1 MTKTAKIL
9 WSALFF
15 VVFVTVVPLG
25 AQRGGRAPMPG
36 SNGPW
41 GGRNDNPPDVDRQ
54 QSRRDRQKADAT
66 FTARSELVL
75 VPVLVTDSGGKHVSH
90 LKKEDFVI
98 KQDGNAQTI
107 AAFEEFEASPVPSV
121 HRATAPDR
129 TTFTNTFREQA
140 PKQLV
145 IIAID
150 SINTPVTDQSYARQ
164 QLIKFLTESLEPG
177 ALVSLVSVERGRIRV
192 LHDFTED
199 SKLLIA
205 ALKKV
210 RGQPDALQGIELD
223 ENEAVALQAEV
234 ENLSMWDAI
243 RADSMMRVASE
254 QRRLAVLDTLSAIQ
268 QLARAFGGVPGRKAL
283 VWATASFP
291 FSINDGNLDSRI
303 NAGNLD
309 LPAAEGQAGLSDVL
323 PAYEKTWQVLNDAN
337 MAVYPVDVRGLVNT
351 SMISASTRIPTGTGS
366 ANPTRR
372 MNAMMRRQQAQQMDT
387 IATMQSFAEMTGGK
401 AYYNTND
408 LARSFRNAADD
419 SAAYYILG
427 FYLNKESKP
436 GWHKLHV
443 EVTRPGT
450 HVRARTGF
458 FVTRA
463 TQDPAVTRKL
473 DIDLALSSPLEFTG
487 LPLTL
492 RWTGVQGDPN
502 AAKRKMGM
510 TVAVG
515 EKMVGIDEG
524 DDNHALVEFV
534 VSVRRPE
541 GATVNNFEDRIEGHL
556 KPESVRKIRDS
567 GLVHQHPLELE
578 PGDYRVVVVVRDGIT
593 GRVGS
598 VIAPLSVK

>member
-9 WSALFF
+9 WSALVF
-15 VVFVTVVPLG
+15 VVFFTVVPLG
-25 AQRGGRAPMPG
+25 AQRGGRGPMPG
-36 SNGPW
+36 SGGPW
-41 GGRNDNPPDVDRQ
+41 GGRNNNPPDVDSQ

-98 KQDGNAQTI
+98 KQDGKPQTV

-129 TTFTNTFREQA
+129 TIFTNTFREQA

-177 ALVSLVSVERGRIRV
+177 ALVSLVSIERGRVRV
-192 LHDFTED
+192 LHDFTEN

-210 RGQPDALQGIELD
+210 RGQPDALQGIDLD
-223 ENEAVALQAEV
+223 ENEAIALQAEA
-234 ENLSMWDAI
+234 ESLTQWQAAQADA
-243 RADSMMRVASE
+243 MMVAASE
-254 QRRLAVLDTLSAIQ
+254 QRRLAILDTLSAIQ
-268 QLARAFGGVPGRKAL
+268 QLARAFSGVPGRKAL

-291 FSINDGNLDSRI
+291 FSINDGNLDT
-303 NAGNLD
+303 
-309 LPAAEGQAGLSDVL
+309 PAAAGQAGLNDVL

-351 SMISASTRIPTGTGS
+351 SVISASTRMPTGTGS

-372 MNAMMRRQQAQQMDT
+372 INAMMRRQQTQQMDT
-387 IATMQSFAEMTGGK
+387 IGTMQSFAEMTGGK

-419 SAAYYILG
+419 SGAYYMLG
-427 FYLNKESKP
+427 FYLDKDSKP

-463 TQDPAVTRKL
+463 TQDPAITRKL

-492 RWTGVQGDPN
+492 RWTGVQDDPN

-524 DDNHALVEFV
+524 DENHVLVEFV
-534 VSVRRPE
+534 ISVRRPD
-541 GATVNNFEDRIEGHL
+541 GTTVNNVEDRLEGHL
-556 KPESVRKIRDS
+556 KPESVKQIRDS

-598 VIAPLSVK
+598 VIAPLNVK